1 MSSGII
7 GVQIFGINVR
17 NHALLFQAE
26 NSFAQAGATFVVIVV
41 QIILGLVRY
50 LTKMQKLGGVRMEIK
65 KKISSNEQLA
75 YLLYHYI
82 LCFRACCLD
91 YTH

>member
-26 NSFAQAGATFVVIVV
+26 KSFAQAGATFVVIIV

-50 LTKMQKLGGVRMEIK
+50 LTKMQKL
-65 KKISSNEQLA
+65 
-75 YLLYHYI
+75 
-82 LCFRACCLD
+82 
-91 YTH
+91 